1 MHATV
6 VTVDIANF
14 ETARKA
20 LMEEVVP
27 RARKAPGFLKG
38 YWTVRSDTTQGLS
51 FLVFDTKEHAEGAA
65 QMVRS
70 TQPPPGVKLNSVDI
84 REVIAD
90 A

>member
-1 MHATV
+1 MHAPV

-14 ETARKA
+14 ENARKA

-27 RARKAPGFLKG
+27 RVSKAPGFLKG

-51 FLVFDTKEHAEGAA
+51 FLVFDTKEHAVTAPPLPS
-65 QMVRS
+65 RS
-70 TQPPPGVKLNSVDI
+70 E
-84 REVIAD
+84 RERCATTHTKNE